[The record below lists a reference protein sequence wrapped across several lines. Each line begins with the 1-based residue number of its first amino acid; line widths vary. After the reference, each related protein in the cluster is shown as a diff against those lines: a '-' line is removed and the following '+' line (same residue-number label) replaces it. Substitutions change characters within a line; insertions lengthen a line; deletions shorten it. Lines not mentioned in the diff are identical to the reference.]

1 MDQIS
6 QPINLLL
13 RIAVNLLFALASFHA
28 VVAQS
33 DSLILDNGNLIVG
46 EIKGMD
52 KDILQMKT
60 AYGRDVFRIK
70 WEEVSEI
77 YSSSTYIITIDDG
90 SRLYSTI
97 NSDPDRPQQVTIG
110 AGPYQRTVKL
120 IDLVSITSVE
130 EKPLGG
136 FSASV
141 SLGFNR
147 TKNSNLRQ
155 FSSRLSLRYEHD
167 SWNCLGFFD
176 MVTSSRDNT
185 EDFSRIHGLVLAH
198 YYLKNDWLLVAYTDL
213 LSNEEQQLQLRSV
226 LSAGIGKFVIHNNR
240 ARLKFSG
247 GAVINSEKFK
257 EGIESNR
264 SQEVFLGGL
273 LDMFN
278 VGDFSIFAKLLLYPG
293 ISESGRLRSD
303 FKFDLKY
310 NLIFSFYVKL
320 GYTLNYDNQPVEGA
334 SETDYVLQTA
344 LGWIFK

>member
-6 QPINLLL
+6 QLKYFLLA
-13 RIAVNLLFALASFHA
+13 ISVNLLFAVVGFHPA
-28 VVAQS
+28 VAQS

-70 WEEVSEI
+70 WEEVAEI
-77 YSSSTYIITIDDG
+77 YSSSTYIFTVYDG
-90 SRLYSTI
+90 SRIHSSI
-97 NSDPDRPQQVTIG
+97 RSDPNTPRQVILGT
-110 AGPYQRTVKL
+110 GPYQRTVKL
-120 IDLVSITSVE
+120 SDLVFILPIE
-130 EKPLGG
+130 EKALGR

-147 TKNSNLRQ
+147 TKNNNLHQ
-155 FSSRLSLRYEHD
+155 FSSRLGLRYEQD
-167 SWNCLGFFD
+167 SWNCSGFFD

-185 EDFSRIHGLVLAH
+185 QDFSRIHGLVLAH
-198 YYLKNDWLLVAYTDL
+198 YYLKHDWFLIAYTDL

-226 LSAGIGKFVIHNNR
+226 LSAGIGKFVLHNNR
-240 ARLKFSG
+240 ARLNFSG
-247 GAVINSEKFK
+247 GGVINSERFK

-264 SQEVFLGGL
+264 SQELFVGGL

-278 VGDFSIFAKLLLYPG
+278 VGDFSIFAKLLLYPS
-293 ISESGRLRSD
+293 ISERGRFRSD
-303 FKFDLKY
+303 FKLDLRY

-344 LGWIFK
+344 LGWHFK